1 MSTIKDVAQEA
12 GVSPST
18 VSRTLHDSSLISRET
33 KEKIWQAMKKLNYS
47 PNFAAQNLANQTSNV
62 IGVILPPD
70 TYSVANN
77 PFFGQILQGIA
88 SICNQYTYMVS
99 LATGKDDHE
108 LIQNI
113 KMMIEQGRVE
123 RFIVTYSQ
131 QNDQVLDYLEQ
142 NHIMHVLIG
151 KPEQSSRTTFFVNN
165 DNISAGED
173 VTDYLFQQGYHSP
186 AFIYEDLEKIVQ
198 KDRFNGYSKA
208 MNKQK
213 LAPLGL
219 KVSKGYPSNELQH
232 FIEQHPE
239 VDSLVACDDIM
250 GINMQN
256 ELLALHYRP
265 SDYGIISFN
274 NSLFARVSHP
284 SITSVE
290 IFPTSLGEK
299 AAEMVLDVGQDQSQS
314 MIVPHRIVER
324 ESTKLLK
331 NHK

>member
-1 MSTIKDVAQEA
+1 MATIKDVAQEA

-47 PNFAAQNLANQTSNV
+47 PNFAAQNLANQTSNI

-88 SICNQYTYMVS
+88 SICNQYAFMVS
-99 LATGKDDHE
+99 LATGKDDSE
-108 LIQNI
+108 LIQHI

-131 QNDQVLDYLEQ
+131 QNDQVLDYLEH

-151 KPEQSSRTTFFVNN
+151 KPMKNMQATLFVNN
-165 DNISAGED
+165 DNVSAGED
-173 VTDYLFQQGYHSP
+173 VTRYLFNKGYHSP
-186 AFIYEDLEKIVQ
+186 MFIYDDLEEVVQ
-198 KDRFNGYSKA
+198 SDRYHGYMKA
-208 MNKQK
+208 MKSQQSS
-213 LAPLGL
+213 PLGFQIN
-219 KVSKGYPSNELQH
+219 KNYPSGQLRH
-232 FIEQHPE
+232 FLENHPE
-239 VDSLVACDDIM
+239 VDSLITCDDMM
-250 GINMQN
+250 GINVEN
-256 ELLALHYRP
+256 ELLADHYHL

-284 SITSVE
+284 AITSVE
-290 IFPTSLGEK
+290 IFPTSLGMK
-299 AAEMVLDVGQDQSQS
+299 AAELALKVSQKRSQS
-314 MIVPHRIVER
+314 LIIPHKIVER
-324 ESTKLLK
+324 ESTQWLL
-331 NHK
+331 H

>member
-1 MSTIKDVAQEA
+1 MTTIKDVAQEA

-47 PNFAAQNLANQTSNV
+47 PNFAAQNLANQTSNI

-70 TYSVANN
+70 IYSIANN

-88 SICNQYTYMVS
+88 SICNQYAFMVS
-99 LATGKDDHE
+99 LATGKDDSE

-151 KPEQSSRTTFFVNN
+151 KPMRNTRTTLFVNN
-165 DNISAGED
+165 DNVSAGED
-173 VTDYLFQQGYHSP
+173 VTRYLFSKGYHSP
-186 AFIYEDLEKIVQ
+186 MFIYEDLEEVVQ
-198 KDRFNGYSKA
+198 NDRFNGYIKVMKSRKC
-208 MNKQK
+208 
-213 LAPLGL
+213 LPLGL
-219 KVSKGYPSNELQH
+219 QISKSYPSDQLQH
-232 FIEQHPE
+232 FIEHHPE
-239 VDSLVACDDIM
+239 VDSLIACDDIM
-250 GINMQN
+250 GINVQN
-256 ELLALHYRP
+256 ELLAYHYCL

-284 SITSVE
+284 AITSVE
-290 IFPTSLGEK
+290 IFPTSLGMK
-299 AAEMVLDVGQDQSQS
+299 AAELVLENGQKQSQS
-314 MIVPHRIVER
+314 LIVPHKIVER
-324 ESTKLLK
+324 ESTQR
-331 NHK
+331 